1 MAKYMKPKRKS
12 LVAGII
18 SFVGSLIFVWG
29 LYHLLSA
36 VYTII
41 TTDDSAAGQI
51 ILGIL
56 IVILCF
62 VIQYAAIM
70 YDKYREHLK
79 WKKRIKNAGI
89 EEELAENDDLCW
101 QAYRS
106 NPTPFCIKYI
116 EEINPKVAEDI
127 KAYVAENSTT
137 FIDKITFRSPG
148 ADGVKVKINDKPK
161 EKKVV
166 IETEQNWE
174 DGETIIR

>member
-12 LVAGII
+12 FVAGII
-18 SFVGSLIFVWG
+18 SFIGSLIFVWG
-29 LYHLLSA
+29 LYHVLYA
-36 VYTII
+36 AYIII
-41 TTDDSAAGQI
+41 TTDDTAAGQI

-56 IVILCF
+56 IIILCF

-70 YDKYREHLK
+70 YDKYREHIK
-79 WKKRIKNAGI
+79 WKKRLTNAGI
-89 EEELAENDDLCW
+89 EEELASNDDLCW

-116 EEINPKVAEDI
+116 EERNPKVAEDI
-127 KAYVAENSTT
+127 RAYVAENSTT
-137 FIDKITFRSPG
+137 FIDKITFRSSG
-148 ADGVKVKINDKPK
+148 AESVKVKTKDEPK

-166 IETEQNWE
+166 IETAQNWE